1 MRAVPLKRDL
11 PVTLMLRWCFNNFLH
26 TEQGERGGEGCSTH
40 THTAM
45 DTPRCPSNTVWIQI
59 VTKQNVLCEH
69 SEGSEQQSIVAL
81 KHQKSQWSTCLG
93 QAFVIICLFF
103 ESHLNLEEILIVVCQ
118 EYLLTLSEDLFYL
131 CTLQGHV
138 QLTLLFFFPGFWLA
152 F

>member
-1 MRAVPLKRDL
+1 MRAVPVKRDL

-45 DTPRCPSNTVWIQI
+45 DTPPCPSNTVWIQI
-59 VTKQNVLCEH
+59 VANQNVLCEH

-81 KHQKSQWSTCLG
+81 KHKKSQWSTCLG

-103 ESHLNLEEILIVVCQ
+103 WISSQPWRNPHCCLSRVPIDTFSWFIWSLQSSGTCPANTVV
-118 EYLLTLSEDLFYL
+118 
-131 CTLQGHV
+131 
-138 QLTLLFFFPGFWLA
+138 FFPAFWLA